1 MWERG
6 RPPRKPRP
14 SPILVPPPPS
24 SPPPRL
30 NLLLPRSLLALAA
43 RAMPSRRPSPV
54 LLLLLA
60 LSLALLF
67 LILSPSSPS
76 ASVFSRSLSSG
87 SAIAS
92 SSPASTPAPPAPVKI
107 YLYDLPAKFTYGVVR
122 SYTAARA
129 PSGSADAAAA
139 LPDEQLR
146 YPGHQHAAEWWLFKD
161 LLRRRPWDRPV
172 ARVDDPSDADLF
184 YVPFFSSLS
193 LVVNPIR
200 SPPAANASGAAA
212 AYSDEAMQEELLEW
226 LKRQPYWRRHRGR
239 DHVFICQDPNALYR
253 VIDRISNAVLLV
265 SDFGR
270 LRSDQAS
277 LVKDVILPYSH
288 RINSFKGEVGVDGR
302 PSLLFFMG
310 NRYRK
315 EGGKVRDALFQILE
329 NEDDVTIKHG
339 TQSRESRRAARQGM
353 HSSKFCL
360 HPAGDTPSACRLFDA
375 LVSLCVPVIVSDYIE
390 LPFEDI
396 IDYNKISIFVGIS
409 KAVQP
414 GYLTSMLRRISSERI
429 LEYQREIKKVK
440 HYFEYEDPNGPVNE
454 IWRQVSLKAPLIKL
468 LINRNKRLLERGT
481 NGTDC
486 SCICS
491 TTPTEITAAS

>member
-67 LILSPSSPS
+67 LLLSPSFPS
-76 ASVFSRSLSSG
+76 TSRFSRSLSSG
-87 SAIAS
+87 SAFAS
-92 SSPASTPAPPAPVKI
+92 SSPASTSASPAPVKI

-122 SYTAARA
+122 SYKAARA
-129 PSGSADAAAA
+129 TSGSANAAAT

-146 YPGHQHAAEWWLFKD
+146 YPGHQHSAEWWLFKD
-161 LLRRRPWDRPV
+161 LLRRRPQDRPV

-200 SPPAANASGAAA
+200 SPLAANASGAGT
-212 AYSDEAMQEELLEW
+212 AYSDEALQEELLEW
-226 LKRQPYWRRHRGR
+226 LERQLYWQRHRGR

-253 VIDRISNAVLLV
+253 VVDRISNAVLLV

-315 EGGKVRDALFQILE
+315 EVTPEFWKKHDESNLTGALVNCVYKGSIYAVE
-329 NEDDVTIKHG
+329 
-339 TQSRESRRAARQGM
+339 
-353 HSSKFCL
+353 
-360 HPAGDTPSACRLFDA
+360 CRL
-375 LVSLCVPVIVSDYIE
+375 
-390 LPFEDI
+390 
-396 IDYNKISIFVGIS
+396 
-409 KAVQP
+409 
-414 GYLTSMLRRISSERI
+414 
-429 LEYQREIKKVK
+429 
-440 HYFEYEDPNGPVNE
+440 
-454 IWRQVSLKAPLIKL
+454 
-468 LINRNKRLLERGT
+468 
-481 NGTDC
+481 
-486 SCICS
+486 
-491 TTPTEITAAS
+491 

>member
-14 SPILVPPPPS
+14 SPILVPPPPP

-30 NLLLPRSLLALAA
+30 LARLPRSLLALAS
-43 RAMPSRRPSPV
+43 RAMPPRRPSPA
-54 LLLLLA
+54 LLLLLTLA
-60 LSLALLF
+60 LALLF
-67 LILSPSSPS
+67 LLLTPASHSASRLSRSRSLAAASVSDPAPSSP
-76 ASVFSRSLSSG
+76 A
-87 SAIAS
+87 
-92 SSPASTPAPPAPVKI
+92 PAPVRI
-107 YLYDLPAKFTYGVVR
+107 YMYDLPAKFTYGVVR

-129 PSGSADAAAA
+129 PSGSADPAAA

-146 YPGHQHAAEWWLFKD
+146 YPGHQHSAEWWLFRD
-161 LLRRRPWDRPV
+161 LLRRGPRDRPV
-172 ARVDDPSDADLF
+172 ARVGDPRGADLF

-193 LVVNPIR
+193 LVVNPVR
-200 SPPAANASGAAA
+200 PPVAANASGAAA
-212 AYSDEAMQEELLEW
+212 PYSDEAMQEELLEW
-226 LKRQPYWRRHRGR
+226 LERQPYWRRHKGR
-239 DHVFICQDPNALYR
+239 DHVFICQDPNALYK
-253 VIDRISNAVLLV
+253 VVDRISNAVLLI

-270 LRSDQAS
+270 LRGDQAS

-288 RINSFKGEVGVDGR
+288 RINSFKGDIGVEGR

-329 NEDDVTIKHG
+329 NEEDVIIKHG
-339 TQSRESRRAARQGM
+339 AQSRESRRAATRGM

-375 LVSLCVPVIVSDYIE
+375 IVSLCVPVIVSDYIE
-390 LPFEDI
+390 LPFEDV
-396 IDYNKISIFVGIS
+396 IDYSNISIFVETS

-414 GYLTSMLRRISSERI
+414 GALVSLLRSVSLERI

-440 HYFEYEDPNGPVNE
+440 HYFEYDDPNGPVNE
-454 IWRQVSLKAPLIKL
+454 IWRLVSQKAPLIKL
-468 LINRNKRLLERGT
+468 LTNRNKRMVERAI
-481 NGTDC
+481 NDRDC

-491 TTPTEITAAS
+491 TNPSALSAAR

>member
-14 SPILVPPPPS
+14 SPIIVPPPPP

-30 NLLLPRSLLALAA
+30 NLLVPRSLLALAA

-60 LSLALLF
+60 LALALLF
-67 LILSPSSPS
+67 LLLSPSSPS
-76 ASVFSRSLSSG
+76 ASRSLASG
-87 SAIAS
+87 SASASSS
-92 SSPASTPAPPAPVKI
+92 SSPASPAAPPVPVKI
-107 YLYDLPAKFTYGVVR
+107 YLYDLPPKFTYGVVR
-122 SYTAARA
+122 SYMAARA
-129 PSGSADAAAA
+129 PSGSADAAAV

-146 YPGHQHAAEWWLFKD
+146 YPGHQHSAEWWLFKD
-161 LLRRRPWDRPV
+161 LLRRGPRDRPV
-172 ARVDDPSDADLF
+172 ARVEDPHNADLF

-200 SPPAANASGAAA
+200 PPAAANASGAAA

-226 LKRQPYWRRHRGR
+226 LEGQPYWQRHRGR
-239 DHVFICQDPNALYR
+239 DHVFICQDPNALYK

-277 LVKDVILPYSH
+277 LVKDVIMPYSH
-288 RINSFKGEVGVDGR
+288 RINSFKGDVGVDDR

-329 NEDDVTIKHG
+329 NEADVTIKHG
-339 TQSRESRRAARQGM
+339 AQSRESRRAATRGM

-390 LPFEDI
+390 LPFEDV
-396 IDYNKISIFVGIS
+396 IDYNNIAIFVETS

-414 GYLTSMLRRISSERI
+414 GYLTSMLRRVSSERI
-429 LEYQREIKKVK
+429 LEYQTEIKKL
-440 HYFEYEDPNGPVNE
+440 
-454 IWRQVSLKAPLIKL
+454 S
-468 LINRNKRLLERGT
+468 
-481 NGTDC
+481 
-486 SCICS
+486 
-491 TTPTEITAAS
+491 

>member
-1 MWERG
+1 MWGRG

-43 RAMPSRRPSPV
+43 RAVPSRRPSPV
-54 LLLLLA
+54 LLLLLT

-92 SSPASTPAPPAPVKI
+92 SSPASTSAPPAPVKI
-107 YLYDLPAKFTYGVVR
+107 YLYDLLAKFTYGVVR

-139 LPDEQLR
+139 LPDEQLW

-226 LKRQPYWRRHRGR
+226 LERQPYWRRHRGR

-396 IDYNKISIFVGIS
+396 IDYNKISIFVGTS
-409 KAVQP
+409 KALQP